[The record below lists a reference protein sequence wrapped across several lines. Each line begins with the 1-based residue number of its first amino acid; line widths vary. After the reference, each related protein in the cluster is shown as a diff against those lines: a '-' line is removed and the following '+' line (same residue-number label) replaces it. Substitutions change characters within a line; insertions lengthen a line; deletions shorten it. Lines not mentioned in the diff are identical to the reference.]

1 MSGNSEVNLHVLAMD
16 NTKPLESQESEAA
29 ETSSSS
35 FCLKGNEL
43 TINALDMTNLKLVLS
58 NNRTTVVGDN
68 SQLNI
73 CPERCRRQQRVSQSK
88 SAQSGVPTDG
98 KGASSQI
105 ESTKDS
111 KRKRRKRKKSG
122 SKVLTTEVD
131 GNSADGENSDSDN
144 ADKFGEFLQC
154 DSDD

>member
-1 MSGNSEVNLHVLAMD
+1 MD
-16 NTKPLESQESEAA
+16 NTKPPESQTPPQESEAA
-29 ETSSSS
+29 ETRSCS

-43 TINALDMTNLKLVLS
+43 TVNAMGMTNLKLVLS

-73 CPERCRRQQRVSQSK
+73 CKRCHRQQGVSQSK
-88 SAQSGVPTDG
+88 CAQSGVSTDG
-98 KGASSQI
+98 KGASCQI
-105 ESTKDS
+105 ENTKDS
-111 KRKRRKRKKSG
+111 KRKRRKRKRSG
-122 SKVLTTEVD
+122 SKILTTEVD

>member
-1 MSGNSEVNLHVLAMD
+1 MD
-16 NTKPLESQESEAA
+16 NTKPPESQTPLQGSEAA

-43 TINALDMTNLKLVLS
+43 TVNAMGMTKVKLVLS
-58 NNRTTVVGDN
+58 NNRTTVVGHN
-68 SQLNI
+68 SQLNFN
-73 CPERCRRQQRVSQSK
+73 CKRCLRQQRVSQSK

-98 KGASSQI
+98 KGALSRI
-105 ESTKDS
+105 ENTKDS
-111 KRKRRKRKKSG
+111 KRKRRKRKRSG
-122 SKVLTTEVD
+122 SKVLATEVD